1 MKTTSQKIITAN
13 AEHIINLFWMSRL
26 VNFENYEDAKYCAL
40 IAIDELYDGEDKQL
54 LINEILSMSWDK

>member
-1 MKTTSQKIITAN
+1 
-13 AEHIINLFWMSRL
+13 MSRL

-40 IAIDELYDGEDKQL
+40 IAIDELYDGEDKQR

>member
-13 AEHIINLFWMSRL
+13 AEHIINRFWMSRL

-40 IAIDELYDGEDKQL
+40 IAIDELYDGEDKQR